1 MGSNTNNEDKR
12 GVRYNVFKHKY
23 ITNPSVTPA
32 DTVIVA
38 AGKVDEI
45 LRTYM
50 HPNMT
55 KTTIQALKC
64 LKDTA
69 QEDADA
75 NKFTGIKLT
84 PAPHQNT

>member
-1 MGSNTNNEDKR
+1 MS
-12 GVRYNVFKHKY
+12 FKHKY
-23 ITNPSVTPA
+23 TTNPSVTPSDA
-32 DTVIVA
+32 VIVTK
-38 AGKVDEI
+38 GKMAETI
-45 LRTYM
+45 RTYM